1 MTELSESG
9 QKLLRGAIAA
19 GGFVRL
25 NSGGLSG
32 GVAQQVRASLINKG
46 LLEEVTH
53 EGQGDLF
60 NGKALKVTEAGYS
73 AVDAE
78 KPATQAVDAGPAPE
92 AATPP
97 AAKAP
102 RAPRENTKTQQLIA
116 KLREPDGATVDELCK
131 VFGWQAHTTRA
142 AISTLPKK
150 DAALKPTSEKV
161 EGRGRVYRLEAA

>member
-73 AVDAE
+73 AV
-78 KPATQAVDAGPAPE
+78 
-92 AATPP
+92 ATPP